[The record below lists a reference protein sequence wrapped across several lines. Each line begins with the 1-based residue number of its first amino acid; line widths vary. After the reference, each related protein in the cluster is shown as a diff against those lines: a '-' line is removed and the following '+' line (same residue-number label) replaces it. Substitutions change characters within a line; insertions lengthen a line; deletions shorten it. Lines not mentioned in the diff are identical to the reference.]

1 MPIIQAIIGDIN
13 DSIHV
18 LTMLESIGKKSALTI
33 YDPRQ
38 VVLLPLIYG
47 KLIHKS
53 ESNRTFLWSIVLL
66 R

>member
-1 MPIIQAIIGDIN
+1 LRVFMPIIQAIIGDIN

-38 VVLLPLIYG
+38 
-47 KLIHKS
+47 
-53 ESNRTFLWSIVLL
+53 
-66 R
+66 